1 MKKLDTTETRKM
13 PDEKNPD
20 QLVADSMSKL
30 FGGLGAAVANP
41 LAVAAGAKPLS
52 GRFRIE
58 GRVTRENGE
67 PVANISIG
75 MMGTE
80 TTTDQ
85 EGKFELV
92 IEKK

>member
-1 MKKLDTTETRKM
+1 M

-20 QLVADSMSKL
+20 QLVANSMSKL

-41 LAVAAGAKPLS
+41 LTAAIGAKPLT
-52 GRFRIE
+52 GKFRIE
-58 GRVTRENGE
+58 GRVLRENGE
-67 PVANISIG
+67 AVANISIG

-85 EGKFELV
+85 EGKFTLLA
-92 IEKK
+92 EKK